1 VTLIAPPGGAQLN
14 ESPVTVTGVTE
25 PGAAV
30 QVNGILATVQD
41 NGSFSLAVPLR
52 PGYNEIVA
60 TSVDPAG
67 NRAIAMVIV
76 IYNDPV
82 PGLEYQL
89 GVAESRLDDLDAQ
102 LTAAR
107 IRVAEAEINLSV
119 AQDRID
125 RLMRDSNTTQAELDA
140 AQADL
145 DAAEAR
151 VLTLEMDL
159 AQSTRAVEAAR
170 AEVNATQAQIGAMRA
185 TLDSTQRALGV
196 TQSQLQAL
204 QADYNSSKVQTPPP
218 AEDSSGGAILGI
230 VGVVTGLAGIAVGAM
245 AMRKAGAASAADSL
259 RQTPK
264 RDFGDRMKAGLVE
277 QDAPGGGASAPREP
291 RT

>member
-1 VTLIAPPGGAQLN
+1 
-14 ESPVTVTGVTE
+14 
-25 PGAAV
+25 
-30 QVNGILATVQD
+30 VNGILATVQD